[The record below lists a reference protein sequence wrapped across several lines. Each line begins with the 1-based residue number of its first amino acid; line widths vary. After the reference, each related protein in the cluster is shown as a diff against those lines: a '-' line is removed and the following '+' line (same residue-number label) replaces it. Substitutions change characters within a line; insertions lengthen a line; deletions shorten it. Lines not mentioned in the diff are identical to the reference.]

1 MSPPKYRS
9 DIIIAG
15 GGHAGA
21 QAAIALRQHGHE
33 GSITIVTE
41 EDEFPYERPPL
52 SKEYL
57 SKEKTFERILIRPP
71 KFWNEKDIS
80 FAFGHR
86 IENVNSLEHLITD
99 ASGNDWKYDKLIWAC
114 GGHARRLSCPGS
126 DLGGI
131 HSVRTRR
138 DVDDLERELEKV
150 KQVVVI
156 GGGFIGL
163 EAAAVLAKA
172 GKTVTVV
179 EAQDRVLA
187 RVAAEPL
194 SRFYETEHRAHGVNI
209 LLERQVA
216 ELEGL
221 NGRVGG
227 VRLADGLFLAA
238 EIVIVGIGIEP
249 AVAPL
254 LAAGAGG
261 SNGVDVDE
269 YCRTNLPDIYAV
281 GDCACHVNVFSDGRR
296 MRIESVQN
304 AADQAITAARDIV
317 GKGLPYGAIPWF
329 WSNQYDLKLQTVG
342 LNVGYDGIIV
352 RGDLQKR
359 SFSVIYL
366 REGVVVALDCVNAMA
381 DYIHGKALIN
391 NHVRAEGRDLTD
403 ISIPLKSLITPDG

>member
-1 MSPPKYRS
+1 MSAPKYHS

-21 QAAIALRQHGHE
+21 QAAIALRQQGYK

-41 EDEFPYERPPL
+41 ENEFPYERPPL

-71 KFWNEKDIS
+71 KFWDEKDIS

-86 IENVNSLEHLITD
+86 IENINSFEHLIAD
-99 ASGNDWKYDKLIWAC
+99 ASGHDWKYDKLIWAC
-114 GGHARRLSCPGS
+114 GGHARQLSCSGG

-131 HSVRTRR
+131 HSIRTRR
-138 DVDDLERELEKV
+138 DVDALERELEKA

-172 GKTVTVV
+172 GKSVTVV

-194 SRFYETEHRAHGVNI
+194 SRFYEAEHRAHGVNI
-209 LLERQVA
+209 LLDRQVA
-216 ELEGL
+216 GLEGS
-221 NGRVGG
+221 NGKVGG

-238 EIVIVGIGIEP
+238 EMVIVGIGIEP

-269 YCRTNLPDIYAV
+269 YCRTDLPDIYAV

-296 MRIESVQN
+296 MRVESVQN

-352 RGDLQKR
+352 RGDPQKR
-359 SFSVIYL
+359 SFSVIYM
-366 REGVVVALDCVNAMA
+366 RGGVVVALDCVNAMA
-381 DYIHGKALIN
+381 DYTFGKVLIN
-391 NHVRAEGRDLTD
+391 NRVQADRVDLANS
-403 ISIPLKSLITPDG
+403 SIPLKSLIAQGL

>member
-1 MSPPKYRS
+1 MSAPKYRS
-9 DIIIAG
+9 DIVIAG

-21 QAAIALRQHGHE
+21 QAAIALRQQGYE

-41 EDEFPYERPPL
+41 EEEFPYERPPL

-71 KFWNEKDIS
+71 KFWGEKHIS
-80 FAFGHR
+80 FSFGHK
-86 IENVNSLEHLITD
+86 IEKVNSFEHLITD
-99 ASGNDWKYDKLIWAC
+99 ASGDDWKYGKLIWAC
-114 GGHARRLSCPGS
+114 GGHARQLSCPGS
-126 DLGGI
+126 DLGGV

-138 DVDDLERELEKV
+138 DVDALERELEKA
-150 KQVVVI
+150 KQVVVV

-172 GKTVTVV
+172 GKSVAVV
-179 EAQDRVLA
+179 EAEDRVLA

-194 SRFYETEHRAHGVNI
+194 SRFYEAEHRAHGVSI
-209 LLERQVA
+209 LLDRKVA
-216 ELEGL
+216 GLEGS
-221 NGRVGG
+221 NGKVGG

-296 MRIESVQN
+296 MRVESVQN
-304 AADQAITAARDIV
+304 AADQAITAARDIL
-317 GKGLPYGAIPWF
+317 GKGSPYGAIPWF
-329 WSNQYDLKLQTVG
+329 WSNQYDLKLQTIG

-352 RGDLQKR
+352 RGDPQKR
-359 SFSVIYL
+359 SFSVIYM
-366 REGVVVALDCVNAMA
+366 RGGVVVALDCVNAMT
-381 DYIHGKALIN
+381 DYINGKLLIN
-391 NHVRAEGRDLTD
+391 NRVRAEGRDLTN
-403 ISIPLKSLITPDG
+403 ISIPLKSLITQGE